1 MAGPAPRS
9 TALSRK
15 VCGALENEEVE
26 LRGLHVGKA
35 LAGAFEALPLILG
48 DGFAGDGDGFGVR
61 GGPGDGHRGDL
72 LPVVVVCAAGH
83 SGDGNL
89 GAYGALSAGNS
100 GHGAQ
105 ASGPAGRQGW
115 IHVGVDQ
122 GEQDHVAL
130 VNLSDDS
137 RSEGIGVIELLGCLL
152 YTSPSPRD

>member
-61 GGPGDGHRGDL
+61 GAPGDGHRGDL
-72 LPVVVVCAAGH
+72 LPVVVVCAAGN
-83 SGDGNL
+83 SGDGNF
-89 GAYGALSAGNS
+89 GAYGALSAGNG

-115 IHVGVDQ
+115 IHVGVD
-122 GEQDHVAL
+122 
-130 VNLSDDS
+130 
-137 RSEGIGVIELLGCLL
+137 
-152 YTSPSPRD
+152 